1 MGGRTNKGREGGEQG
16 VRGGHRATKVRNTK
30 KKDER
35 LKGECRS
42 GINKAE

>member
-1 MGGRTNKGREGGEQG
+1 MGGRTNKGREGVERG
-16 VRGGHRATKVRNTK
+16 GGHRATKVRKTK